1 VTPGHKDPRRRKTVR
16 LRALFIMGVIAS
28 IPMLSA
34 CGGGGA
40 KVESDITTTTKGQQL
55 LDLKRALDAGAINE
69 KEYERLR
76 KRILED

>member
-1 VTPGHKDPRRRKTVR
+1 MDPRRRTTVR
-16 LRALFIMGVIAS
+16 VRALFIVSVIAL
-28 IPMLSA
+28 IPMLSG

-40 KVESDITTTTKGQQL
+40 KMESDITTTTKGQQL
-55 LDLKRALDAGAINE
+55 LDLKKALDAGAINE